1 MKKVLMGISLSL
13 LLLLTFVNSGNSQS
27 SSNVV
32 IKTEQTKV
40 GHPILPPV

>member
-13 LLLLTFVNSGNSQS
+13 LLLTFVNNGNSQY
-27 SSNVV
+27 SSNDV
-32 IKTEQTKV
+32 IKSEQIKA